1 MAGYNGK
8 SRFVLPRHLQYK
20 SGLNVETIAGDK
32 TMTYLDSQHQII
44 NNNAGGIADI
54 FLPEEKDGA
63 NFWFKLDSTSGHN
76 VRILNG
82 SGSDVVNTL
91 VVGKSCWVMC
101 DGTTWH
107 LLIEA

>member
-63 NFWFKLDSTSGHN
+63 NFWFKLDSTSGYN

-82 SGSDVVNTL
+82 AGSDVVNTL